1 MLYHAAVEK
10 GWHNFLIRKQLISV
24 MPSSVIAA
32 IQYDTNSSTLQVVYV
47 SGSVYHYKNVP
58 EEVYNEMKKAFS
70 KGEFL
75 NKQIKP
81 NYGFEKI
88 K

>member
-1 MLYHAAVEK
+1 
-10 GWHNFLIRKQLISV
+10 
-24 MPSSVIAA
+24 MPSSVVAA
-32 IQYDTNSSTLQVVYV
+32 MKYDTKSSKLRVIYT
-47 SGSVYHYKNVP
+47 SGNIYDYKEVP
-58 EEVYNEMKKAFS
+58 EEVYNEMKKASS

-81 NYGFEKI
+81 NYEFEKI

>member
-1 MLYHAAVEK
+1 
-10 GWHNFLIRKQLISV
+10 
-24 MPSSVIAA
+24 MPSSVVAA
-32 IQYDTNSSTLQVVYV
+32 MKYDAEASKLRVIYT
-47 SGSVYHYKNVP
+47 SGNIYDYKEVP
-58 EEVYNEMKKAFS
+58 EKVYAEMRKASS

-81 NYGFEKI
+81 NYEFEKI